1 MTIYFVDNRR
11 WTLVTRSGKYDL
23 PIRRKP
29 LRVSLGYYA
38 VFLALVPILVLVDD
52 NAAILGLSLV
62 IAGLVSIKLLL
73 TMHDRVRERPDD
85 KPGAP

>member
-1 MTIYFVDNRR
+1 MNRRR

-23 PIRRKP
+23 PIRRRP

-38 VFLALVPILVLVDD
+38 VLLALVPILVLVDN

-62 IAGLVSIKLLL
+62 IAGLVCIRMML
-73 TMHDRVRERPDD
+73 TMHDRVHERQDD
-85 KPGAP
+85 EPNRV

>member
-1 MTIYFVDNRR
+1 MSSRR

-29 LRVSLGYYA
+29 LRVSLGHYS
-38 VFLALVPILVLVDD
+38 VLIALVPILVLVDN

-62 IAGLVSIKLLL
+62 IAGLVCIKMML
-73 TMHDRVRERPDD
+73 TIHERVHDPHDD
-85 KPGAP
+85 APGEP